1 MKTGALDATPA
12 TDDQFSAIDQL
23 PSDVLLLVLSSTRYA
38 EEECEFSEE
47 DAALGVD
54 AILIPFA
61 KIVLVCQRW
70 YCVMKNEYTPK
81 RRREIAVL
89 LNASHEQARLKSA
102 RMLRM
107 FKLHSSLPSFLG
119 AGVNAHSMSAW
130 TQGPSKWATVL
141 LTSKYAKAT
150 LCDLILKSK
159 HDRTGD
165 GRTRLYHLQRCAETV
180 VSLLI
185 QHTLESTGALLEK
198 KQAIDLLLWAADR
211 SRFGDY
217 CGTPYKAILTD
228 TTVTSIVE
236 RIRSHPALLRWL
248 RIGNFNLSPLHPQ
261 TIALIRKP
269 HPDLDCKKP
278 FAMKRR
284 ILPISFGMSKR

>member
-1 MKTGALDATPA
+1 MKTGALNANPA

-38 EEECEFSEE
+38 EEECEFSDE

-70 YCVMKNEYTPK
+70 YCVIKNEYTPK
-81 RRREIAVL
+81 RRREITVL
-89 LNASHEQARLKSA
+89 LNASHERARVKSA

-107 FKLHSSLPSFLG
+107 FRLHSSLPSFLG
-119 AGVNAHSMSAW
+119 SGVNAHSILAW
-130 TQGPSKWATVL
+130 HQGPSKWATVL
-141 LTSKYAKAT
+141 LGSTHARAT
-150 LCDLILKSK
+150 LRNLILKSK

-185 QHTLESTGALLEK
+185 QHTLESTAVLGEKRNALK
-198 KQAIDLLLWAADR
+198 LLLWAADR

-217 CGTPYKAILTD
+217 CGTPYKAVLTD
-228 TTVTSIVE
+228 TTVTFIVE
-236 RIRSHPALLRWL
+236 RIRSHASLLRWF
-248 RIGNFNLSPLHPQ
+248 RGADFDLSKLHPQ
-261 TIALIRKP
+261 TIALIHKP
-269 HPDLDCKKP
+269 HPQLDGKQPKK
-278 FAMKRR
+278 RV
-284 ILPISFGMSKR
+284 LPLSFGVPKS